1 MNGGK
6 PDLFLSYARGDDEP
20 FVACLYRDLTAEGFG
35 VWWDRE
41 SMPNR
46 GLKFTLEIRNA
57 IDSCQRLLL
66 VIGPEAIGSEYV
78 RAEWEHALL
87 FAKGVIPILRLGD
100 YDLLPEELKSFH
112 CPDFRSE
119 NRISELLRILAEPVA
134 ELG

>member
-46 GLKFTLEIRNA
+46 GLKFTLEIRT
-57 IDSCQRLLL
+57 
-66 VIGPEAIGSEYV
+66 
-78 RAEWEHALL
+78 
-87 FAKGVIPILRLGD
+87 
-100 YDLLPEELKSFH
+100 
-112 CPDFRSE
+112 
-119 NRISELLRILAEPVA
+119 
-134 ELG
+134 